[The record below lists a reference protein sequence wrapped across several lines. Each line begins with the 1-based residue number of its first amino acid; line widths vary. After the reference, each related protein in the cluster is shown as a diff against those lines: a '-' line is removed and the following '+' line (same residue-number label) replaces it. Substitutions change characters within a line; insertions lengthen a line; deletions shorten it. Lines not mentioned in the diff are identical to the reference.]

1 MPSKKKGGTNDS
13 EKAELLRQAEL
24 RKLAEEQ
31 ERLRKLESEAR
42 QRLEE
47 EWRRALDNE
56 RQRQMDIHRA
66 ITERELKL
74 AFEIREQALN
84 EALECKDH
92 ETREL
97 RAKLSG
103 MQLGVDNMM
112 QERESALRRVAMLGN
127 ELELAQMRSVEAE
140 NQLEEKMR
148 VSREQLR
155 DVERLREESV
165 NAYHELKLD
174 YARLKRLHEELQ
186 VQFNALQEAQN
197 TDALAIDARLAHTH
211 PQSTDAETALLL
223 KVLNEE
229 VEKYR
234 ETARLLQS
242 ELERKGR
249 DDEKGSVL
257 ISLLNSQLEASRDEC
272 KRLHEVSTGRRV
284 ELEGVQSLLD
294 AEREKTKSLYRELDT
309 AHAEATVERRQFTLE
324 IGVHKAQVGELT
336 KNLENVSAELAEL
349 KTQFD
354 THRARAAEREQYDF
368 QVNVSLK
375 GEVEQLKKDLTK
387 MAEELRITG
396 DDAYTKKALLRA
408 EIESLKVRLQKLQ
421 ENAEKNERESFETI
435 AVLRATN
442 ERLKEEKETLV
453 RTTEESTR
461 RMRDD
466 MIEVCAARDAF
477 KALADELKAQKEE
490 VERDL
495 FEKLLRMTAN
505 HDRLH
510 EELQQ
515 TVVKYAAR
523 EKEYVENAIFLNAE
537 KETLKTKVE
546 ELSEKLARRAQEHA
560 CHVQSISEELSSL
573 KLKSE
578 TQIKE
583 HKSARLAE
591 EERAIRAEA
600 EVQSLKQQEK
610 RMERQMAMKQSE
622 REGVERAMK
631 GEIRVLQQ
639 ELNAAKRTIERFECA
654 LGDTSYK
661 SLCEANERMR
671 RELEQQREKVAVL
684 NETIASMKVESTI
697 METYKEKMLA
707 DQNEQYARRI
717 QEQEKLRQMMNPL
730 FFELRSIVER
740 NGLAG
745 ALRRD
750 LDAFDDH
757 LRRSTATTGQEKR
770 NIASSTSSIGKAVV
784 ATETAGP
791 APSADDGYRTLPAVG
806 DRRETHGSDSEGYRL
821 FPRKPVSTVPQK
833 QHHHQQQQPS
843 STHELPTI
851 F

>member
-1 MPSKKKGGTNDS
+1 
-13 EKAELLRQAEL
+13 
-24 RKLAEEQ
+24 
-31 ERLRKLESEAR
+31 
-42 QRLEE
+42 
-47 EWRRALDNE
+47 
-56 RQRQMDIHRA
+56 MDIHRA
-66 ITERELKL
+66 ITERELRL

-84 EALECKDH
+84 EALECKDR

-140 NQLEEKMR
+140 NQLDEKMR
-148 VSREQLR
+148 TSREQLWE
-155 DVERLREESV
+155 VERLREESTD
-165 NAYHELKLD
+165 AHRELKLE
-174 YARLKRLHEELQ
+174 YERLKRLHEELK
-186 VQFNALQEAQN
+186 VEFNAMQEAQN
-197 TDALAIDARLAHTH
+197 TDALAIEGRLVHAH

-272 KRLHEVSTGRRV
+272 KRLHEVSTSRRM
-284 ELEGVQSLLD
+284 ELEGVQMLLD
-294 AEREKTKSLYRELDT
+294 TEREKTKSLYRELDT

-336 KNLENVSAELAEL
+336 KNLENVNAELAEL

-354 THRARAAEREQYDF
+354 AHRARAAEREQYDF

-387 MAEELRITG
+387 TVEELRITG

-408 EIESLKVRLQKLQ
+408 EIESLKVRLQKFQ

-435 AVLRATN
+435 AVLRATS
-442 ERLKEEKETLV
+442 ERLQEEKENLV
-453 RTTEESTR
+453 RMTEENSR

-477 KALADELKAQKEE
+477 KALADELKAKKEE

-515 TVVKYAAR
+515 TTIKYAAR

-546 ELSEKLARRAQEHA
+546 ELSDKLAQRAQEHA
-560 CHVQSISEELSSL
+560 GHIQSISEELNSL

-578 TQIKE
+578 VQIKA

-591 EERAIRAEA
+591 EERASRAEA
-600 EVQSLKQQEK
+600 EVQLLKQQV
-610 RMERQMAMKQSE
+610 RMMEQQMATKRSE
-622 REGVERAMK
+622 REGTERAMK

-671 RELEQQREKVAVL
+671 RDLEQQREKVAVL
-684 NETIASMKVESTI
+684 NDTIASMKVESTI

-740 NGLAG
+740 NGLVG

-757 LRRSTATTGQEKR
+757 LRRTTTNTGQEKR
-770 NIASSTSSIGKAVV
+770 HNASPPSVTGKAAV
-784 ATETAGP
+784 AMDKTVP
-791 APSADDGYRTLPAVG
+791 ASSADDGYATLPAVG
-806 DRRETHGSDSEGYRL
+806 DRRGTHGSDLEGNRF
-821 FPRKPVSTVPQK
+821 FPRKPASTAPQK
-833 QHHHQQQQPS
+833 QQQLLQQQQHQQSSS
-843 STHELPTI
+843 STLELPTI